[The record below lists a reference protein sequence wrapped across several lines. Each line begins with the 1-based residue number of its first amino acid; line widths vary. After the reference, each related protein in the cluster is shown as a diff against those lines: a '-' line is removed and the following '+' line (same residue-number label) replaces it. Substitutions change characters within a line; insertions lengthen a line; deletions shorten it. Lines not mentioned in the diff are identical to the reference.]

1 MTIANTRVRRF
12 AAVGALAVATAAVP
26 ALGLLADSGAQS
38 STATGRCLAW
48 SGSMTD
54 GQCIAYSNGNGI
66 NVGSPGVGFGGNY
79 NNNPNTAGGGI
90 GVNTGPVLP
99 GQTFNIPLG

>member
-12 AAVGALAVATAAVP
+12 AAVGALAVAAAAVA
-26 ALGLLADSGAQS
+26 ALTLLADSGAS
-38 STATGRCLAW
+38 TSTATGKCLAW

-66 NVGSPGVGFGGNY
+66 NVGSPGVGFGGN
-79 NNNPNTAGGGI
+79 NNPGGLGINTA
-90 GVNTGPVLP
+90 PMLP
-99 GQTFNIPLG
+99 GQTFNVPLG

>member
-26 ALGLLADSGAQS
+26 ALALLADSGAQS
-38 STATGRCLAW
+38 STATGKCLAW

-66 NVGSPGVGFGGNY
+66 NVGSPSVGFGGN
-79 NNNPNTAGGGI
+79 NNPGGLGINTA
-90 GVNTGPVLP
+90 PMLP
-99 GQTFNIPLG
+99 GQTFNVPLG